1 MQGLLSCNASIVL
14 MTAITC
20 VRTYVLPTET
30 LRALKY
36 QKEVLGKNPRLVRSL
51 PYWDL

>member
-1 MQGLLSCNASIVL
+1 

-36 QKEVLGKNPRLVRSL
+36 QEEVIGKNPRLVRGPLLSKQEL
-51 PYWDL
+51 LLRIEEAQA